1 MRLRST
7 NVCTVPRPRVS
18 VFIAMSLDGYIATED
33 DSLDWLSGSGDFSED
48 YGFESFLGDIDL
60 VAMGRGTYDFIREV
74 PELPYGNRPIH
85 VFTTRPDTLRNGFTP
100 IKLTPREAVSQWD
113 DLGVTHVY
121 VDGGVVVS
129 SFLAERLVD
138 DLTLTVV
145 PILLGSGKPLFH
157 RTGTTSAL
165 DLADVR
171 SFPSGMVQLRY
182 KRSQSA
188 D

>member
-1 MRLRST
+1 
-7 NVCTVPRPRVS
+7 
-18 VFIAMSLDGYIATED
+18 MSLDGYIATED
-33 DSLDWLSGSGDFSED
+33 DSLDWLSGAGDPSED
-48 YGFESFLGDIDL
+48 YGFESFLADIDL

-74 PELPYGNRPIH
+74 PELPYGNRQVH
-85 VFTTRPDTLRNGFTP
+85 VFTTRSDTLRNGFTP
-100 IKLTPREAVSQWD
+100 IKLTSREAVRHWE
-113 DLGVTHVY
+113 DLGIKHVY

-129 SFLAERLVD
+129 SFLGEGLVD

-165 DLADVR
+165 DLVDVR

-182 KRSQSA
+182 ALSHVA

>member
-1 MRLRST
+1 MS
-7 NVCTVPRPRVS
+7 RPRIS

-33 DSLDWLSGSGDFSED
+33 DSLDWLSGAGDPSED
-48 YGFESFLGDIDL
+48 YGFESFLADIDL

-74 PELPYGNRPIH
+74 PELPYGNRQVH
-85 VFTTRPDTLRNGFTP
+85 VFTTRSDTLRNGFTP
-100 IKLTPREAVSQWD
+100 IKLTPREAVRHLE
-113 DLGVTHVY
+113 DLGIKHVY

-129 SFLAERLVD
+129 SFLGEGLVD

-157 RTGTTSAL
+157 RTGTTSSL
-165 DLADVR
+165 NPVDVR

-182 KRSQSA
+182 ALSHVA